1 MDSEAAAR
9 GAEHSLG
16 RKSQRDRGWNAASIA
31 ILVTLWILAIVHIAR
46 LAKSLQYENFPCDF
60 CSFYS
65 SDLAL
70 RAGLDPY
77 TADLP
82 AIEHTLGT
90 QSRIPHATEPP
101 TQLMLFE
108 PFIHLSL
115 SSGYWV
121 WTALNALALAASLG
135 LLLGPRSRLNHRTV
149 WMLVALAILY
159 APVSRHFVCSQN
171 KFFTLLTLV
180 LMMRCMEDGYDGI
193 AGLLLALAGLTRLF
207 PLVIGGYL
215 LIRRRWRVILY
226 AAAGSLLLGA
236 ITVVFIG
243 AANSLSFFPSA
254 LVTSS
259 RFWDIKR
266 NASSVTLVSRIFWRS
281 GYSGPAVELLRITAV
296 VISIVLVLTISTLAT
311 LRNSNAEDHDW
322 RAFSL
327 WLITSVMLF
336 PSSKE
341 YYLVMLLIPFAA
353 LAAAAAHGR
362 ASRRAIAMAAV
373 SYLMSCYPQQQARF
387 LGLLF
392 SHIVGVRE
400 VLESASFPL
409 LAAYISIYW
418 LVTDEARD
426 DRGAE
431 LDPAQAG

>member
-16 RKSQRDRGWNAASIA
+16 RKSRRDRGWTAASIV
-31 ILVTLWILAIVHIAR
+31 ILVTLWTLAIIHITS

-82 AIEHTLGT
+82 AIERRLGT
-90 QSRIPHATEPP
+90 ESRIPHATEPP

-108 PFIHLSL
+108 PFTYFSL
-115 SSGYWV
+115 RAGFWV

-135 LLLGPRSRLNHRTV
+135 LLLGPRSGLNNRTAL
-149 WMLVALAILY
+149 MLVALTILY
-159 APVSRHFVCSQN
+159 PPVSRHFVCSQN
-171 KFFTLLTLV
+171 KLFTLLTLV
-180 LMMRCMEDGYDGI
+180 LMMRCMEDGYDGS

-207 PLVIGGYL
+207 PFVIGGYL
-215 LIRRRWRVILY
+215 LIRRRWRVIFF

-259 RFWDIKR
+259 QFWDIRR
-266 NASSVTLVSRIFWRS
+266 NVSSVTLVSRMFWHS
-281 GYSGPAVELLRITAV
+281 GYSGPAVEVLRITAV

-311 LRNSNAEDHDW
+311 LRKSVVEDHDW
-322 RAFSL
+322 PAFSL

-353 LAAAAAHGR
+353 LAAAAAHER
-362 ASRRAIAMAAV
+362 ASLRAIAMAAV
-373 SYLMSCYPQQQARF
+373 SYVAIFSPRQQERY

-392 SHIVGVRE
+392 SHIVGLRE
-400 VLESASFPL
+400 VLGSASFPL

-426 DRGAE
+426 RRGEFERARS
-431 LDPAQAG
+431 G